1 MNISEEQA
9 RGYILSFMSARCD
22 VRSQH
27 KLPSVDEIKGT
38 VMAEIIGAD
47 RATQM
52 VQSMIDDGTLI
63 DYDGYI
69 SDHPIDVL

>member
-1 MNISEEQA
+1 MIITDDNV
-9 RGYILSFMSARCD
+9 RTFVLSYMSARCD

-27 KLPSVDEIKGT
+27 KLPGRDELSST
-38 VMAEIIGAD
+38 VMAEVVGTSRLTRIVD
-47 RATQM
+47 E
-52 VQSMIDDGTLI
+52 MIQDGTLI